1 MTCHKQ
7 HGCHIMNFTREPIL
21 ESIISARDG
30 HKILVKSTKHSTE
43 GEFFVDAVEVV
54 SFGPQIFYRCL
65 EKPRP
70 FFLPA
75 SDFLIEEVKDQKVA
89 IRHTVEGK
97 NTKVITTESDRK
109 FYRGLE
115 KPRPFFLPAS
125 DVLIE
130 EVKDQKVAIRHT
142 VEGKNTK
149 VITTESVAEKASDE
163 SQGDKGKNK
172 DKRRRRGGKKES
184 KQNGALRSEDESVS
198 LEEESL
204 TEKPVHHD
212 ELSSEVKAR
221 LLKPPEGLISV
232 SLQKYRKELMEEE
245 ASRIPTSSDETYT
258 EEHESIKNAE
268 VKPTLVEEG
277 NEEHFEFSQQLSIF
291 PEDE

>member
-1 MTCHKQ
+1 
-7 HGCHIMNFTREPIL
+7 MNFTREPIL

-75 SDFLIEEVKDQKVA
+75 SDF
-89 IRHTVEGK
+89 
-97 NTKVITTESDRK
+97 
-109 FYRGLE
+109 
-115 KPRPFFLPAS
+115 
-125 DVLIE
+125 LIE